1 MLDDSFWHPVHT
13 GHLEQIFDDLLG
25 ILVDAVLLGSFVNGV
40 VVVLGGRL
48 EEADV
53 GISVVV

>member
-1 MLDDSFWHPVHT
+1 MIAFGIQFTPVI
-13 GHLEQIFDDLLG
+13 LEQIFDDLLG
-25 ILVDAVLLGSFVNGV
+25 ILVDAVLLGFFVNGV

-48 EEADV
+48 EDADV